1 MKKAVAWILIFV
13 GLVAQGI
20 SQSETNMA
28 ARGSAACLSRIV
40 RAVSMLERRIPYLTK
55 TAEESAMRF
64 LRNPYASIECPRKDQ
79 WGFSEEL
86 WERAGGLR
94 HIADGK
100 YDTPDNVVILSSGA
114 KNARPDDGK
123 LVIRFE
129 PMTGDPGVDR
139 IVDLVCGWMWC
150 CEYYAACSRLCGRVP
165 PICRSLAMDDA
176 WVSNWRG
183 WSPDGL
189 PRFVSCP
196 KRIEAG
202 VMGREY
208 LDKALSLFARMKEA
222 PTQSAVKEA
231 ADYVVQQMSAG
242 HTVGVAGIG
251 HAIIEECVAGLK
263 SDMKGI
269 VAVGHI
275 PEVYSDALKPG
286 DTLVLIAYSG
296 LKTYWAD
303 YGVPMKAAGLNVVL
317 SHGVRRSQTN
327 DLVKVFIPQL
337 WDMPDAEV
345 EIPVRPYRMAPLSEI
360 SRCAILRMLDEE
372 VAKVRPRSSAPP
384 PNYGMDYFAKTDY
397 AKKIPAPKT
406 KHREWTKR
414 GFAFEMNEAGK
425 WALKG
430 KTGFDYDMLHPL
442 SDKLIAYEKDG
453 RFGLMLPNG
462 HEKTHADMDLICPYG
477 VFYGIPEREYAVFW
491 KDGKYGKMNPE
502 TGEPLN
508 EPMTATY
515 PR

>member
-1 MKKAVAWILIFV
+1 MKKVILSYLLIAGFAVCAVEPTDVYLLV
-13 GLVAQGI
+13 G
-20 SQSETNMA
+20 QSNMVE
-28 ARGSAACLSRIV
+28 RGSADCLSRIV
-40 RAVSMLERRIPYLTK
+40 RAVSGLERRIPYLTK

-100 YDTPDNVVILSSGA
+100 YDTPDNVVILSSCA

-123 LVIRFE
+123 LVVRFE

-165 PICRSLAMDDA
+165 PICRSLGMDDA

-231 ADYVVQQMSAG
+231 ADYVVRQMEAG

-251 HAIIEECVAGLK
+251 HAIIEECVTGLK

-269 VAVGHI
+269 VAVGHM

-303 YGVPMKAAGLNVVL
+303 YGVPLKAAGLNVVL
-317 SHGVRRSQTN
+317 SHGVRRS
-327 DLVKVFIPQL
+327 
-337 WDMPDAEV
+337 
-345 EIPVRPYRMAPLSEI
+345 
-360 SRCAILRMLDEE
+360 SRR
-372 VAKVRPRSSAPP
+372 R
-384 PNYGMDYFAKTDY
+384 
-397 AKKIPAPKT
+397 
-406 KHREWTKR
+406 
-414 GFAFEMNEAGK
+414 
-425 WALKG
+425 
-430 KTGFDYDMLHPL
+430 LHIHF
-442 SDKLIAYEKDG
+442 SG
-453 RFGLMLPNG
+453 
-462 HEKTHADMDLICPYG
+462 
-477 VFYGIPEREYAVFW
+477 
-491 KDGKYGKMNPE
+491 
-502 TGEPLN
+502 
-508 EPMTATY
+508 
-515 PR
+515 